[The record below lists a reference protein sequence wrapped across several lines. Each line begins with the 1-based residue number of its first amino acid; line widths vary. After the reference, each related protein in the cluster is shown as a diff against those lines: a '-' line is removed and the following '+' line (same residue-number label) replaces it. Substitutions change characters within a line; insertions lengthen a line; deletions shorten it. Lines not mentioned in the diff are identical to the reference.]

1 MSISPRFNQMEQPE
15 GCTLNSLNMTKRII
29 ARLDIK
35 GENVVRGIHLE
46 GLRVVGQ
53 PEQMAAKYC
62 DDGVDEIVF
71 IDTVASL
78 YGRNKILPVIERTA
92 EHAFIPLTVGGGV
105 RTLQDVDDLLRAG
118 ADKITLNSAAVRN
131 PQFITDIA
139 VRFGSQCVVSAI
151 EAKRIA
157 ENKWTVLIENARET
171 TGLDAIEWARRVYD
185 SGAGEILLTSI
196 DKDGTRKGFDLE
208 LTRTV
213 SEMLPIPVITSG
225 GPGNVAHVVEAFR
238 EGKADA
244 VALGTLL
251 HFNLATI
258 KEVKQGLED
267 AGLSVRGVSHAK

>member
-1 MSISPRFNQMEQPE
+1 
-15 GCTLNSLNMTKRII
+15 MTKRII

-53 PEQMAAKYC
+53 PEAMAAKYC
-62 DDGVDEIVF
+62 AEGIDEIVF

-105 RTLQDVDDLLRAG
+105 RSLQDVDDLLRAG

-131 PQFITDIA
+131 PKFIEDIA
-139 VRFGSQCVVSAI
+139 VRFGSQCVVAAI
-151 EAKRIA
+151 EAKRVG

-171 TGLDAIEWARRVYD
+171 TGFDAIEWARRVYD
-185 SGAGEILLTSI
+185 EGAGEILLTSI
-196 DKDGTRKGFDLE
+196 DADGTRKGFDLE

-213 SEMLPIPVITSG
+213 AEMLPIPVIASG
-225 GPGNVAHVVEAFR
+225 GPGKVEHIISAFQ

-244 VALGTLL
+244 VALGTIL
-251 HFNLATI
+251 HFNLSLI
-258 KEVKQGLED
+258 KEIKNDLHA
-267 AGLSVRGVSHAK
+267 AGIDVRLNSHPF

>member
-1 MSISPRFNQMEQPE
+1 
-15 GCTLNSLNMTKRII
+15 MTKRII

-62 DDGVDEIVF
+62 KEGVDEIVF

-92 EHAFIPLTVGGGV
+92 EDAFIPLTVGGGV

-139 VRFGSQCVVSAI
+139 IRFGSQCVVSTI
-151 EAKRIA
+151 EAKRLS
-157 ENKWTVLIENARET
+157 EGKWTVLIENARET
-171 TGLDAIEWARRVYD
+171 TGLDAVEWAKTVYD
-185 SGAGEILLTSI
+185 AGTGEILLTSI
-196 DKDGTRKGFDLE
+196 DADGMRKGFDLE
-208 LTRTV
+208 LTKTV
-213 SEMLPIPVITSG
+213 SEMLPIPVIASG
-225 GPGNVAHVVEAFR
+225 GAGNVEHIREAF
-238 EGKADA
+238 ENGKADA
-244 VALGTLL
+244 VALGTIL

-258 KEVKQGLED
+258 KEIKEGLHK
-267 AGLSVRGVSHAK
+267 AGIGVRLNQP

>member
-1 MSISPRFNQMEQPE
+1 
-15 GCTLNSLNMTKRII
+15 MTKRII

-62 DDGVDEIVF
+62 DEGIDEIVF

-105 RTLQDVDDLLRAG
+105 KTLQDVDDLLRAG
-118 ADKITLNSAAVRN
+118 ADKITLNSAAVLN

-151 EAKRIA
+151 EAKRNG
-157 ENKWTVLIENARET
+157 ENSWTVLIENARET
-171 TGLDAIEWARRVYD
+171 TGLDAIVWAKRVYD
-185 SGAGEILLTSI
+185 LGAGEILLTSI
-196 DKDGTRKGFDLE
+196 DKDGTRKGCDLE
-208 LTRTV
+208 LTRFIA
-213 SEMLPIPVITSG
+213 EMLPIPVIASG
-225 GPGNVAHVVEAFR
+225 GFGSVSHVVEAFQA
-238 EGKADA
+238 GKADA

-258 KEVKQGLED
+258 RDVKKGLREAEID
-267 AGLSVRGVSHAK
+267 VRDSRALE

>member
-1 MSISPRFNQMEQPE
+1 
-15 GCTLNSLNMTKRII
+15 MTKRII

-53 PEQMAAKYC
+53 PEEMAAKYC
-62 DDGVDEIVF
+62 AEGVDEIVF

-105 RTLQDVDDLLRAG
+105 RSLKDVDDLLRAG

-131 PQFITDIA
+131 PMFIKDIA

-151 EAKRIA
+151 EAKRVG

-185 SGAGEILLTSI
+185 EGAGEILLTSI
-196 DKDGTRKGFDLE
+196 DADGTRKGCDLQ

-213 SEMLPIPVITSG
+213 AEMLPIPVIASG
-225 GPGNVAHVVEAFR
+225 GHGKVEHIISAFQD
-238 EGKADA
+238 GKADA
-244 VALGTLL
+244 VALGTIL
-251 HFNLATI
+251 HFNLSSI
-258 KEVKQGLED
+258 KEIKNGLHA
-267 AGLSVRGVSHAK
+267 AGIEVRLNNHPF

>member
-1 MSISPRFNQMEQPE
+1 
-15 GCTLNSLNMTKRII
+15 MTKRII

-62 DDGVDEIVF
+62 DDGVDEIIF

-131 PQFITDIA
+131 PNFITDIA

-151 EAKRIA
+151 EAKRVS
-157 ENKWTVLIENARET
+157 EGKWTVLIENARET
-171 TGLDAIEWARRVYD
+171 TGLDAIEWARRVTD
-185 SGAGEILLTSI
+185 AGAGEILLTSI
-196 DKDGTRKGFDLE
+196 DKDGTRSGCDLE
-208 LTRTV
+208 LTKTIAQ
-213 SEMLPIPVITSG
+213 MLTIPVIASG
-225 GPGNVAHVVEAFR
+225 GPGNVTHVVDAFN

-244 VALGTLL
+244 VALGSLL
-251 HFNLATI
+251 HFNLAVI
-258 KEVKQGLED
+258 QEVKQGLHE
-267 AGLSVRGVSHAK
+267 AGISVRQKH